1 MNQIREH
8 QEHTEIQTPTLEEE
22 IEQTEHIT
30 EEKPKKTEKKPPKP
44 QTYYIYILECKD
56 KTLYTGITNNM
67 KSRLKKHHDGTGAK
81 YTRGRGPFNLLY
93 LATTENRSLASI
105 EESRIKKL
113 TKQEKFHLIQNADKT
128 ILNQI
133 KRTLHQHRPE

>member
-1 MNQIREH
+1 MNQITEH
-8 QEHTEIQTPTLEEE
+8 QEHPETQTPTTEEKTE
-22 IEQTEHIT
+22 LITEHIT
-30 EEKPKKTEKKPPKP
+30 EEKTKKEKKPPKP

-133 KRTLHQHRPE
+133 KRTLHQQRPE